1 MRKSTA
7 LSLLAVMALTMSC
20 GAANADDNKMVE
32 GAKKIGRGIM
42 WGPKKLA
49 AGLKKGATAMGN
61 GAKKLVGK
69 G

>member
-7 LSLLAVMALTMSC
+7 LSLLAVMALTMTT
-20 GAANADDNKMVE
+20 GAANADDNKIVA
-32 GAKKIGRGIM
+32 GAKTLGKGIM

-49 AGLKKGATAMGN
+49 VGLKKGATAMGN

-69 G
+69 

>member
-7 LSLLAVMALTMSC
+7 LSLLAVMALTMTA
-20 GAANADDNKMVE
+20 GAANADDNKVVA
-32 GAKKIGRGIM
+32 GAKAVGRGIM

-69 G
+69 

>member
-7 LSLLAVMALTMSC
+7 LSLLAVMALTMTT
-20 GAANADDNKMVE
+20 GAANADDNKVVA
-32 GAKKIGRGIM
+32 GAKTIGRGIM

-69 G
+69 